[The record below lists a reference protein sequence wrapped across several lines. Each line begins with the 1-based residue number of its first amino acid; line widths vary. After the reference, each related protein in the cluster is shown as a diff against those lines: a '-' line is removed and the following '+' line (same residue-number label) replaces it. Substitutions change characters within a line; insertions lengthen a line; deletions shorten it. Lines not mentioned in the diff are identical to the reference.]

1 MRRESQLGA
10 VGVDLTGAQALG
22 DPGVE
27 GGSAAVRAAA
37 RTQPHLAGQAGDVL
51 ALGQDRALVAV
62 DLLDGPAGT
71 LGDLLGR
78 HAGPDH
84 RLDVLGAQAAGDL
97 DLELAEPR
105 TVAPCRGTECL
116 VERDGEA
123 VALVVGQQQVQSV
136 LVDADEP
143 EVLHGWVSR

>member
-1 MRRESQLGA
+1 M
-10 VGVDLTGAQALG
+10 
-22 DPGVE
+22 
-27 GGSAAVRAAA
+27 RAAA
-37 RTQPHLAGQAGDVL
+37 RAQPDLAGEPGDVL
-51 ALGQDRALVAV
+51 ALGEDRALVAV
-62 DLLDGPAGT
+62 HLLDRPAGA
-71 LGDLLGR
+71 LGDLLGGQ
-78 HAGPDH
+78 AGADH
-84 RLDVLGAQAAGDL
+84 RLDVLGPQATGDL

-105 TVAPCRGTECL
+105 PVAPRRGPERL